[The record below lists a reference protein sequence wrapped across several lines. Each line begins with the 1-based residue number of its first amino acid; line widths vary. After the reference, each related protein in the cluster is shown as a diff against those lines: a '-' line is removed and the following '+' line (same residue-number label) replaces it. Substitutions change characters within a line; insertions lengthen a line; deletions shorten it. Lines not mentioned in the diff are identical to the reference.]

1 MPFRYDRCTLPGRTA
16 AGLHGKWA
24 AGRIITMHGRCTGC
38 ACPVCGNR
46 KTANNGEMGRMKI
59 HFRIRTLLTAGVIA
73 LAASTAQTAIGGDYP
88 TRPIRLIVPFGPGGG
103 SDYVGRLV
111 GQKLTEQL
119 GQTVIV
125 DNRPGAASLIGTEI
139 AARAQPDGYTLCLCD
154 VGFTINP
161 IYYKKTAYDPL
172 KDFDPISV
180 VAETPYLLI
189 VHANLPY
196 VGSLKDFIAAAKSQP
211 GRISLGSAG
220 SGSGTHFSGELFKQS
235 AGIQLVHVPYKS
247 AGLSSADVASGQIQ
261 ASMSTPPAALPVVK
275 TGRVKI
281 LAAGSA
287 KRSALL
293 PDVPTF
299 VENGLSGVVV
309 TNWYSVM
316 TRGGTPAPIAQKLHA
331 ELVRAIAAPDMRARL
346 ESAALEPAPSTPEQF
361 RKLIAAEL
369 QRWKRVM
376 QEAGIQQE

>member
-1 MPFRYDRCTLPGRTA
+1 MKLRSIAFPLLA
-16 AGLHGKWA
+16 AA
-24 AGRIITMHGRCTGC
+24 FAGM
-38 ACPVCGNR
+38 ASS
-46 KTANNGEMGRMKI
+46 
-59 HFRIRTLLTAGVIA
+59 A
-73 LAASTAQTAIGGDYP
+73 LAQSPAYP

-111 GQKLTEQL
+111 AQKLTEQL

-139 AARAQPDGYTLCLCD
+139 AARAAPDGYTLCLCD

-161 IYYKKTAYDPL
+161 AYYRKTSYDPL
-172 KDFDPISV
+172 KDFDPVSV

-189 VHANLPY
+189 AHAALPY
-196 VGSLKDFIAAAKSQP
+196 AGSLKEFIAAAKAQP
-211 GRISLGSAG
+211 GAISLGSAG
-220 SGSGTHFSGELFKQS
+220 SGSGTHFSGELFKQV
-235 AGIQLVHVPYKS
+235 AGLKMVHVPYKS

-261 ASMSTPPAALPVVK
+261 ASMTTPPAAMPMVK
-275 TGRVKI
+275 AGRVKI
-281 LAAGSA
+281 VASAAP

-299 VENGLSGVVV
+299 SENGLTGVVM
-309 TNWYSVM
+309 TNWYGIM
-316 TRGGTPAPIAQKLHA
+316 TRSGAPQAVIDKLHA
-331 ELVRAIAAPDMRARL
+331 ELTRAIAAPDMRARL
-346 ESAALEPAPSTPEQF
+346 ANAALEPAPNDPEQF

-376 QEAGIQQE
+376 AQAGIQQE